1 MNKPLATAQYI
12 LSGNKK
18 LRCGFTTGSAAAMA
32 AKAASRLLLLNERV
46 AEVSIT
52 TPKGWI
58 AQSPVIYEDVKSFRK
73 HSARAGVT
81 KDAGDDKD
89 ATNALEIFATVT
101 ILKENPLEQKEIE
114 IIIDGGKGVG
124 RVTKAGL
131 DQDVGQAAINSKPR
145 EMIASEVKAVAEEAD
160 FSGVLKVEIDI
171 PRGEEIAKK
180 TFNENLGIIGGISVI
195 GTTGV
200 VEPMSEQ
207 ALIDALE
214 VEVSVAFEA
223 VKNKEVRP
231 LIITPGEYGEKY
243 LKDNRTDMLKHSVLE
258 QAVPVKCSNFIGNV
272 IDMAVEKGFTHLFI
286 AGHAGKIVKIAGGI
300 FNTHSSV
307 ADCRMEIIASHAAL
321 CGACLKTI
329 QDIMKAVTVDSAL
342 DILLNESQK
351 LYESVLKSIS
361 EKIKEHLKHRIGEN
375 VSFGYLC
382 FTHKHGLL
390 FTEPF

>member
-32 AKAASRLLLLNERV
+32 AKAASRLLFFRERSQNI
-46 AEVSIT
+46 SII

-58 AQSPVIYEDVKSFRK
+58 AQSPVIYEDTEPFTK
-73 HSARAGVT
+73 HTERDVRVRAGVV

-89 ATNALEIFATVT
+89 ATNGIEIFATVE
-101 ILKENPLEQKEIE
+101 IIERKKNGKIE
-114 IIIDGGKGVG
+114 ISIDGGKGVG

-131 DQDVGQAAINSKPR
+131 DREVGEAAINSTPR
-145 EMIASEVKAVAEEAD
+145 AMIEREVREVAEDAD
-160 FSGVLKVEIDI
+160 FSGTIRVIIDV
-171 PRGEEIAKK
+171 PQGEEIAKK
-180 TFNENLGIIGGISVI
+180 TFNENLGIIGGISII

-214 VEVSVAFEA
+214 AEVSVAYEA
-223 VKNKEVRP
+223 VKDKDVRP

-243 LKDNRTDMLKHSVLE
+243 LNENCLDLLK
-258 QAVPVKCSNFIGNV
+258 QAEPVKCSNFIGNV

-307 ADCRMEIIASHAAL
+307 ADCRMEIMASHAAL
-321 CGACLKTI
+321 NGASLKTI
-329 QDIMKAVTVDSAL
+329 QDIMTAVTVDSAL
-342 DILLNESQK
+342 DILLNESRE
-351 LYESVLKSIS
+351 LYERVLKSIS
-361 EKIKEHLKHRIGEN
+361 IKIKEHLKHRIGEGT
-375 VSFGYLC
+375 SFGYLC
-382 FTHKHGLL
+382 FTYKHGLL
-390 FTEPF
+390 FTDLFAL